1 MLQKITK
8 FIVKFPM
15 IEPGDQIVAGVS
27 GGADSVCLFY
37 LLLELQ
43 KTIPFAFC
51 VVHVNHQIRRDAG
64 EDAEFV
70 RRLCEAHGVCFELV
84 ECDVLAYAREN
95 HISGEDAGRKLR
107 YEAFARINDK
117 RFGGNGKI
125 AVAHHMD
132 DQAETVLFR
141 LFRGS
146 GLRGLAGAA
155 PVNGNVIRPLLCV
168 TRNEIEKWL
177 IGRGISYRT
186 DSTNGT
192 DDYARNRIRHHI
204 LPYAEEN
211 ICHGS
216 ALHIVQA
223 ADKLSE
229 AVQYLDEQVRAAYAV
244 CVQEKSIKK
253 ETIKED
259 TVQGGNVEKQTGCA
273 RTRRLLVDGKEFETL
288 HPCIRKNLIHAC
300 FAELTPAAKDISSTH
315 IDAVCGLFEKQ
326 VGRRLDLPGGLM
338 AERVYEGVALSAG
351 GGEGRK
357 KADAQTGEADLAGEL
372 DQAGELDLTGSG
384 GTVFFHGRRFDY
396 RVFAYDGK
404 DFPEEIPKNDCT
416 KWFDYDKI
424 EKYVRFRHREPGD
437 YLVINAAGERKS
449 IKKFMV
455 DEKIPE
461 RERAGVILL
470 AEDGHVLWVAGH
482 RISEAYKVSAQTR
495 NVLEIHMSG
504 GKFNG

>member
-8 FIVKFPM
+8 FISKFPM
-15 IEPGDQIVAGVS
+15 IEPGDRIVAGVS
-27 GGADSVCLFY
+27 GGADSVCLFH

-43 KTIPFAFC
+43 KTVPFAFC
-51 VVHVNHQIRRDAG
+51 VVHVNHRIRRDAG

-70 RRLCEAHGVCFELV
+70 RRLCETHGICFELV
-84 ECDVLAYAREN
+84 ECDVLAYAKEN
-95 HISGEDAGRKLR
+95 HVSEEEAGRKLR
-107 YEAFARINDK
+107 YRAFACINEK
-117 RFGGNGKI
+117 RFEGNGKI

-168 TRNEIEKWL
+168 TRKEIEEWL
-177 IGRGISYRT
+177 SGRGIGYRT

-204 LPYAEEN
+204 LPYAEQE

-244 CVQEKSIKK
+244 CVKEESAQE
-253 ETIKED
+253 EN
-259 TVQGGNVEKQTGCA
+259 VQGGNVEKGTGCA
-273 RTRRLLVDGKEFETL
+273 GTRRLLVDGKEFEAL

-300 FAELTPAAKDISSTH
+300 FAELTPAAKDIASTH
-315 IDAVCGLFEKQ
+315 VDAVCGLFEKQ
-326 VGRRLDLPGGLM
+326 VGRRLDLPSGLM
-338 AERVYEGVALSAG
+338 AERVYEGVALSDRG
-351 GGEGRK
+351 SEGRK
-357 KADAQTGEADLAGEL
+357 EADE
-372 DQAGELDLTGSG
+372 QACEPDLTGELDLTRPG
-384 GTVFFHGRRFDY
+384 GTVFFDGRRFDY

-424 EKYVRFRHREPGD
+424 KKYVRFRHREPGD

-449 IKKFMV
+449 IKKYMV

-461 RERAGVILL
+461 RERAGMILL
-470 AEDGHVLWVAGH
+470 AEEGHVLWVAGH
-482 RISEAYKVSAQTR
+482 RISEAYKVSIQTK

-504 GKFNG
+504 GKCDG

>member
-8 FIVKFPM
+8 FMSKFPM
-15 IEPGDQIVAGVS
+15 IEPGDRIVAGVS
-27 GGADSVCLFY
+27 GGADSVCLFH

-43 KTIPFAFC
+43 KTVPFAFC
-51 VVHVNHQIRRDAG
+51 VVHVNHRIRRDAG

-95 HISGEDAGRKLR
+95 HLSGEDAGRKLR
-107 YEAFARINDK
+107 YRAFARINEK

-168 TRNEIEKWL
+168 TRNEIEEWL
-177 IGRGISYRT
+177 SGRGIGYRT

-204 LPYAEEN
+204 LPYAEQQ

-216 ALHIVQA
+216 ALHIAQA

-244 CVQEKSIKK
+244 CVQDEA
-253 ETIKED
+253 
-259 TVQGGNVEKQTGCA
+259 VQVGNVEKQTGCA
-273 RTRRLLVDGKEFETL
+273 GTRRLLVAGKEFEAL

-300 FAELTPAAKDISSTH
+300 FAELTPAAKDIASTH
-315 IDAVCGLFEKQ
+315 VDAVCGLFEKQ
-326 VGRRLDLPGGLM
+326 VGRRLDLPSGLM
-338 AERVYEGVALSAG
+338 AERVYEGVALSARG
-351 GGEGRK
+351 REGRK
-357 KADAQTGEADLAGEL
+357 EAHQQTGELDLTGEPDQTGGP
-372 DQAGELDLTGSG
+372 DQAGELDLTRPG
-384 GTVFFHGRRFDY
+384 GTVFFDGRRFDY

-424 EKYVRFRHREPGD
+424 KKYVGFRHREPGD

-449 IKKFMV
+449 IKKYMV

-461 RERAGVILL
+461 CERAGVILL
-470 AEDGHVLWVAGH
+470 AEDDHVLWVAGH
-482 RISEAYKVSAQTR
+482 RISEAYKVSIQTK

-504 GKFNG
+504 GICDG